1 MNDESTYYGDR
12 FFLLRGFFLRFWFRL
27 SYRFLSLLSFGHHW
41 NNCLFWLQGETSKRH
56 AQKACQPHSAD
67 HQRNNWWS
75 TSLNWELCLSG
86 KRECFGCEN
95 ERKWWFSVTT
105 CDPLSHLGLH
115 RCPYHKQTNHHFLW
129 CNQVC
134 LSGKCECF
142 DYENKRKWWLSVTMC
157 DPHVTSRAQP
167 WPIAQTNQSS
177 PPVISQHHHSVFST
191 TRAIAAARCRRKGR
205 QHGVH

>member
-56 AQKACQPHSAD
+56 AQKACQPHTAD

-75 TSLNWELCLSG
+75 TSLSHSPLQTSAYKVCKWDCFSGDKRRWRLCRHVWPS
-86 KRECFGCEN
+86 
-95 ERKWWFSVTT
+95 
-105 CDPLSHLGLH
+105 
-115 RCPYHKQTNHHFLW
+115 
-129 CNQVC
+129 
-134 LSGKCECF
+134 
-142 DYENKRKWWLSVTMC
+142 
-157 DPHVTSRAQP
+157 VTSRAQP